1 VRPDCARQSSSDGR
15 GWRATETA
23 ETDSTGLP
31 GYVATHKRQNR
42 GIGDGESTRQQPT
55 AAGRK
60 LRLLRCSRGLLVCMQ
75 NGLTEEDMQRISE
88 FQSVLEYERTP
99 EMLVPDDETDTE
111 SSTSDGERLSGST
124 DAETDEGE

>member
-1 VRPDCARQSSSDGR
+1 
-15 GWRATETA
+15 
-23 ETDSTGLP
+23 
-31 GYVATHKRQNR
+31 
-42 GIGDGESTRQQPT
+42 
-55 AAGRK
+55 
-60 LRLLRCSRGLLVCMQ
+60 MQ

-111 SSTSDGERLSGST
+111 SSTSDGKRLSGST